1 MFWKLFKGLC
11 FAIGFIILA
20 ALLLAFLPFEFA
32 GFLSIIIGV
41 ILICILF
48 IIFDWSIAIFPFV
61 AFLGI
66 ILWLI
71 LI

>member
-20 ALLLAFLPFEFA
+20 ALLLAFLPFEIA
-32 GFLSIIIGV
+32 GFISLIIGI
-41 ILICILF
+41 ILLCAIF
-48 IIFDWSIAIFPFV
+48 IFFDWSIAIIPFV